1 MLEPNP
7 KKRITAKLA
16 LKNDYIMAGKEK
28 VVEVES

>member
-7 KKRITAKLA
+7 KKRISAKLA

-28 VVEVES
+28 VEPE